1 MGRRI
6 RIGVLLAIVVC
17 VCGGT
22 RARADVPAFLTQQGR
37 LFDSSNMPVT
47 GMTTFVF
54 SLYTAA
60 SGGTAAWTETQSITL
75 DSGYFSA
82 QLGEVTAIPPA
93 TFVNAASMGQT
104 LYLGI
109 KVNTDPELSPRQ
121 PLLSVPYALVAQNA
135 IGDITPHTVS
145 VNGKQVIDSMGNWVG
160 PATGHPVMASGAIP
174 AATMG
179 QIINAT
185 GSGDNHIWP
194 VTLTATQ
201 LGTATQCMVTA
212 TGNVCGHPEPIA
224 NSYTNVFAAYQ
235 PVGGMAM
242 DSPHGAWLSPPFA
255 NTTPNN
261 YSCSAGT
268 TSFTWAITPG
278 TSYNFGCDIGSLIT
292 VPGNG
297 ASNPGGGGYC
307 QTSVVCF

>member
-6 RIGVLLAIVVC
+6 QIGVLVAC
-17 VCGGT
+17 VLGVSVGT

-47 GMTTFVF
+47 GMTTFAF

-60 SGGTAAWTETQSITL
+60 TGGTPVWTETQMITL
-75 DSGYFSA
+75 DSGYFAA

-109 KVNTDPELSPRQ
+109 KVNADPELSPRQ
-121 PLLSVPYALVAQNA
+121 PLLSVPYAMVAQNA

-145 VNGKQVIDSMGNWVG
+145 VNGKTVIDSMGNWVG
-160 PATGHPVMASGAIP
+160 PAMGHPVMASGAFP

-179 QIINAT
+179 QIINANGT
-185 GSGDNHIWP
+185 GDNHIWP
-194 VTLTATQ
+194 VNLTATQ

-224 NSYTNVFAAYQ
+224 NAYANVFAAFQ
-235 PVGGMAM
+235 PMGGTAK
-242 DSPHGAWLSPPFA
+242 DSTHGAWLSPPFA
-255 NTTPNN
+255 NTTPND
-261 YSCSAGT
+261 YTCSAGT
-268 TSFTWAITPG
+268 TSFTFAITPG
-278 TSYNFGCDIGSLIT
+278 TAYNFGCDFGSLIT
-292 VPGNG
+292 IQGNPANVAGG
-297 ASNPGGGGYC
+297 AYC
-307 QTSVVCF
+307 QASVICF